1 MKNGSDRFGFAV
13 YAALATLAVT
23 LAWALATPPSTW
35 QRSFEY
41 R

>member
-23 LAWALATPPSTW
+23 LAWALASAAINLAA
-35 QRSFEY
+35 FA
-41 R
+41 